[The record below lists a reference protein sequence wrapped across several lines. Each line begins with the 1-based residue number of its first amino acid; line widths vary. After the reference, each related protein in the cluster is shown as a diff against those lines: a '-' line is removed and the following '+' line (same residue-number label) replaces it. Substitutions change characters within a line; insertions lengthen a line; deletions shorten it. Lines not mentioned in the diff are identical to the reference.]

1 MPEAAT
7 GSETDGSRI
16 ATDRTRSMDA
26 SSTEPGIVETG
37 RRVCFGPQVVSSPV
51 PGTASMR
58 RLLVLFLVATFAGCA
73 ASRTGNPF
81 EGGSSRG
88 PAASGPETFRVQA
101 MNPSFM
107 DVTIFAINA
116 YSRGQRVRIG
126 RLNSTQER
134 TFTFNMTSATREV
147 RFELEY
153 FTGPTCVTGVV
164 SLIPETT
171 VELIL
176 PAEPRNERGCR

>member
-1 MPEAAT
+1 
-7 GSETDGSRI
+7 
-16 ATDRTRSMDA
+16 
-26 SSTEPGIVETG
+26 
-37 RRVCFGPQVVSSPV
+37 
-51 PGTASMR
+51 MR
-58 RLLVLFLVATFAGCA
+58 RLLVLLLVATFAGCTTG
-73 ASRTGNPF
+73 RTGNPF
-81 EGGSSRG
+81 EGGRSTG
-88 PAASGPETFRVQA
+88 TGASGPETFRLQA

-116 YSRGQRVRIG
+116 YNRGPRVRIG
-126 RLNSTQER
+126 RLSSAQEQ

-153 FTGPTCVTGVV
+153 FTGPTCVTGVI

-176 PAEPRNERGCR
+176 PVEPRNERGCR